1 MSATHFSYNSL
12 QSHSTFENG
21 MGRTQI
27 MEVKI
32 KNGKGHKKVTLKNSK
47 GKTLSSKGFDL
58 NDDEIGRIMNKEFIP
73 GLFRPCLD
81 HCNGSIRPLRESLRK
96 TRRASRGQRR

>member
-21 MGRTQI
+21 RGRTQI

-47 GKTLSSKGFDL
+47 GKTLSSNTIDL
-58 NDDEIGRIMNKEFIP
+58 NDDEMGRIMNKEFIP

-81 HCNGSIRPLRESLRK
+81 HCNGSIRPSRRL